1 MGFGDFVWFIL
12 SEEDKTTTTSI
23 EYWFRIIDLD
33 NNGIITGYEL
43 EHFFEEQSQRLAF
56 LNNELVINFENIVC
70 QMVDLLKPET
80 GIQFTLDNFFK
91 QRNECG
97 IFFNILTNLNKLV
110 AYEQRDAYAIRSE
123 KVDHPDYT
131 EWERFVKP

>member
-43 EHFFEEQSQRLAF
+43 EHFFE
-56 LNNELVINFENIVC
+56 
-70 QMVDLLKPET
+70 
-80 GIQFTLDNFFK
+80 
-91 QRNECG
+91 
-97 IFFNILTNLNKLV
+97 
-110 AYEQRDAYAIRSE
+110 
-123 KVDHPDYT
+123 
-131 EWERFVKP
+131 